1 MITRGTPS
9 HSELGEDIS
18 VHHQPDGPAFDIV
31 LIVHVGCVVVSL
43 VTLVAG
49 VTTASRLRTVLRGT
63 TALPDAVARYFRP
76 GVNWA
81 GRSVYGIP
89 VFGFLLLAL
98 SHGAY
103 SLHDGWVV
111 AGLIILVGV
120 VVVAEGRL
128 WPAERRLQVGVVPL
142 LQGGVPAGEEV
153 LRDTRAMV
161 MSGSLALVLVV
172 LGSALMVAQP

>member
-1 MITRGTPS
+1 MITYGTPS
-9 HSELGEDIS
+9 RNELGEDIS

-43 VTLVAG
+43 VTLVAS
-49 VTTASRLRTVLRGT
+49 VTTASRLRTVLGGA

-76 GVNWA
+76 GLNWA
-81 GRSVYGIP
+81 GRSVYGVP

-120 VVVAEGRL
+120 VVVAEGLL
-128 WPAERRLQVGVVPL
+128 WPAERRLQVAVAPL
-142 LQGGVPAGEEV
+142 RQGGVPAGEEV
-153 LRDTRAMV
+153 LRDTTTMV
-161 MSGSLALVLVV
+161 VSGSLALVLVA